1 MRANYTANGG
11 KRQLKKFTKNTTMIR
26 NKNVIRTNKILFKP
40 KVKEGSVCVCCYV
53 RVQTH
58 SG

>member
-11 KRQLKKFTKNTTMIR
+11 KKQFKKSTKNTAMIR
-26 NKNVIRTNKILFKP
+26 NKNDIRTNKILLKP
-40 KVKEGSVCVCCYV
+40 KVKDGPVCVFCYV

-58 SG
+58 AG